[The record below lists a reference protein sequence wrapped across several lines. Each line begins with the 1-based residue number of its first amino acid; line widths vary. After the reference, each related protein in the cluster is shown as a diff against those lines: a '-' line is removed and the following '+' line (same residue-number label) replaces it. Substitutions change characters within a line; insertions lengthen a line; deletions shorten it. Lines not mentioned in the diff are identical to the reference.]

1 MENRISAQDKEFRLQ
16 GSNEK
21 ELNLSKPIVMGI
33 LNLTPDSFS
42 DGGLFTLP
50 EQALAHARTLVQA
63 GASIIDLGACS
74 TRPSTV
80 YGETGLVSEAEEWKR
95 LEPSLR
101 LIRNELKDTF
111 LSVDTFRA
119 NIAEKAAN
127 LGADLINDISG
138 GTLDARMDEVL
149 AQLQLPF
156 VAMHIQGTP
165 QTMQEN
171 PHYENVVEEV
181 YRFFEQ
187 RIEHLEKRGVKQIIL
202 DPGFGFGKTLEH
214 NYTLLR
220 HLNTF
225 TQLRKPLLVGFSRKS
240 MIHRVLDCAPQEA
253 LNGTTVLNTLAL
265 EKGVSV
271 LRVHDVREACEAI
284 ALWEKMNAE

>member
-42 DGGLFTLP
+42 DGGLFVLP
-50 EQALAHARTLVQA
+50 ENALAQARALAQA
-63 GASIIDLGACS
+63 GAQIIDLGACS

-95 LEPSLR
+95 LEPTLR
-101 LIRNELKDTF
+101 LIRSELKDTF

-119 NIAEKAAN
+119 SIAEKAAK

-149 AQLQLPF
+149 AHLQLPY

-187 RIEHLEKRGVKQIIL
+187 RIESLEKRGVKQIIL
-202 DPGFGFGKTLEH
+202 DPGFGFGKTVEH

-225 TQLRKPLLVGFSRKS
+225 TQLGKPLLVGFSRKS
-240 MIHRVLDCAPQEA
+240 MIHRVLDCTPQEA
-253 LNGTTVLNTLAL
+253 INGTTVLNTLAL
-265 EKGVSV
+265 AKGASI

-284 ALWEKMNAE
+284 ALSEKMNAE